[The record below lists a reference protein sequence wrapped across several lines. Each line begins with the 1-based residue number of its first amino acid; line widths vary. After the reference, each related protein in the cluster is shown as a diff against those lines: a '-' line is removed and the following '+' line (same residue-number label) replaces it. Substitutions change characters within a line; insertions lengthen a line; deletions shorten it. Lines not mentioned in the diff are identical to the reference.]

1 MNREFIKYHADS
13 NTYIVEKKAFFED
26 EVSLD
31 GNMIVGAGSN
41 FWKSLKITGHLEIGK
56 GTCIKN
62 DVKANTAI
70 VGPKSEIGGSVEIAK
85 DLTLLD
91 NASVGGSAR
100 CGGGMLIRPG
110 CSIGFAKADV
120 TLELVGKVNIKEVE
134 AGTKVI
140 VRSD

>member
-1 MNREFIKYHADS
+1 MNEKFIKYHADS

-26 EVSLD
+26 DVAID

-41 FWKSLKITGHLEIGK
+41 FWKNLKVTGHLEIGK
-56 GTCIKN
+56 ATHIKN
-62 DVKANTAI
+62 DVKASTAI
-70 VGPKSEIGGSVEIAK
+70 IGSKSEIGGSVEVEE
-85 DLTLLD
+85 DLTMLD
-91 NASVGGSAR
+91 DTSVAGSAR
-100 CGGGMLIRPG
+100 CGGWMLVRPG

-120 TLELVGKVNIKEVE
+120 TLELVGKVNIKDVE